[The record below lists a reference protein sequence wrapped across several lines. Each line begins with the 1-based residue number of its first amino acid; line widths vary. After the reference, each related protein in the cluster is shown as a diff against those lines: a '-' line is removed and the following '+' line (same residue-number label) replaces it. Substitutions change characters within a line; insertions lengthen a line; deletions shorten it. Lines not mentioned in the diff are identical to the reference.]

1 MKSEVLCAVSG
12 SASLPQYPLGAA
24 WVATHVRGHVINRVA
39 DKDPRGVGAVV
50 PAQLAHRVGVRS
62 LRLPTHDR
70 QCIRDPA
77 PFRHAALGG
86 RGVALLLARHAE
98 FVVARVVAVQTGIT
112 LH

>member
-1 MKSEVLCAVSG
+1 MKPEVFCAVSG
-12 SASLPQYPLGAA
+12 SASLPQYRLGTT
-24 WVATHVRGHVINRVA
+24 WVVAQVRGYVVNRVA
-39 DKDPRGVGAVV
+39 NKDPRGVGAVV
-50 PAQLAHRVGVRS
+50 PAQLAHRVAVRS

-77 PFRHAALGG
+77 PFKPVALGG

-98 FVVARVVAVQTGIT
+98 FVVARVVAVQTGIA